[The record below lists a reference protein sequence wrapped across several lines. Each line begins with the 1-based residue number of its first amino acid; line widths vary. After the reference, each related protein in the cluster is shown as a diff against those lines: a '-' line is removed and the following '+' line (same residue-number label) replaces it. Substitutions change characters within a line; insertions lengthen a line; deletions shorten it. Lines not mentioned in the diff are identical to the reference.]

1 MIEEKRNRLNL
12 EIRLLLSIVDMID
25 GIENEYPDYED
36 NSMTEEEFL
45 NQQIMLVVEAKT
57 RLLNVFK
64 EEK

>member
-64 EEK
+64 K